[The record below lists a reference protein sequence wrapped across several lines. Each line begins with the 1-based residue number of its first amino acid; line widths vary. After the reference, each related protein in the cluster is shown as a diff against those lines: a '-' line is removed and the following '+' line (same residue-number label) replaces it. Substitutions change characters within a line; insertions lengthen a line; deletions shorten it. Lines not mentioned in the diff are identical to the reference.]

1 MSVINATKH
10 YEDVRHLPV
19 TISCGKLVLSVVLSL
34 GLSVVSAET
43 LQEVVDYTVHNSPDV
58 GATAADRRAV
68 EQEIEQ
74 ARAGYFPRIDLDVGY
89 GHESTNNPGT
99 RARRRAI
106 GFDSGTQSQAREE
119 LGLMLDQM
127 IFDGFLTKNEVRRH
141 TARTNSRAHT
151 VHGQA
156 EIDSLN
162 AVRAYL
168 NLQRRAELV
177 GLADE
182 NLEIHRRTNDQVLLR
197 SEQGVGRQ
205 ADSEQSSARL
215 SRAETNIIAE
225 KGNYQDETAN
235 FIRVVG
241 RVPSEL
247 EEAYNPSEA
256 LPANV
261 EDAVQLAI
269 ANHPTIKSATADI
282 ESAYAQRD
290 TAKAP
295 YYPRLN
301 LEVGARHDRD
311 LDGQI
316 GDDEHWSAMLR
327 LRYNLFN
334 GGRDKARINETGQ
347 QIDQAKSIRDS
358 AVRQVEQSTR
368 LSWDAYD
375 TASKQL
381 HFFEKN
387 RDATIKTHS
396 AYKQQFKLG
405 QRTLLD
411 LLDSANEMFVS
422 KSDFVNAKYDELFAM
437 YRILASMGMVHSTL
451 GVELPEETAL
461 ISAK

>member
-1 MSVINATKH
+1 MLISKITKH
-10 YEDVRHLPV
+10 YKDLGDLSMM
-19 TISCGKLVLSVVLSL
+19 ISCGKLVITVGLGLGLS
-34 GLSVVSAET
+34 LSVVSAET
-43 LQEVVDYTVHNSPDV
+43 MQEVVDYTIHNSPDV
-58 GATAADRRAV
+58 SATAADRRAV

-74 ARAGYFPRIDLDVGY
+74 ARAGYFPRIDIDAGY
-89 GHESTNNPGT
+89 GYEHKNSPSTRSRGLGGVNKT
-99 RARRRAI
+99 
-106 GFDSGTQSQAREE
+106 REE
-119 LGLMLDQM
+119 LGIVLDQM
-127 IFDGFLTKNEVRRH
+127 IFDGYLTKNEVRRH
-141 TARTNSRAHT
+141 TARTNSRAYT

-168 NLQRRAELV
+168 NLQRREQLTELAE
-177 GLADE
+177 E
-182 NLEIHRRTNDQVLLR
+182 NLEIHRRTNDQVILR

-205 ADSEQSSARL
+205 ADSEQSTARL
-215 SRAETNIIAE
+215 SRAETNVIAE

-241 RVPSEL
+241 RPPSAL
-247 EEAYNPSEA
+247 EEAYNPSSDI
-256 LPANV
+256 PANV

-269 ANHPTIKSATADI
+269 ENHPTVKSATADI

-301 LEVGARHDRD
+301 LEIGKRHDAD
-311 LDGQI
+311 LAGIEGEDK
-316 GDDEHWSAMLR
+316 EFTAMLR
-327 LRYNLFN
+327 LRYNLYN
-334 GGRDKARINETGQ
+334 GGRDEARINETAH

-375 TASKQL
+375 TATKQL

-387 RDATIKTHS
+387 RDATIKTHE

-411 LLDSANEMFVS
+411 LLDSANEMFVA
-422 KSDFVNAKYDELFAM
+422 KSDFANAKYDQLLAM
-437 YRILASMGMVHSTL
+437 YRILASMGMIHSTL
-451 GVELPEETAL
+451 GVELPEETTL
-461 ISAK
+461 ISATE

>member
-1 MSVINATKH
+1 MISRLA
-10 YEDVRHLPV
+10 LLFPV
-19 TISCGKLVLSVVLSL
+19 FLSF
-34 GLSVVSAET
+34 GLSVASAEN

-58 GATAADRRAV
+58 RATAADRRAV
-68 EQEIEQ
+68 EQEIGQ
-74 ARAGYFPRIDLDVGY
+74 ARAGYYPRIDLDAGY
-89 GHESTNNPGT
+89 GFEHKNSPGT
-99 RARRRAI
+99 RLR
-106 GFDSGTQSQAREE
+106 GDGSVGKTREE
-119 LGLMLDQM
+119 LGLVLDQM

-168 NLQRRAELV
+168 NLQRRGELIE
-177 GLADE
+177 LANE
-182 NLEIHRRTNDQVLLR
+182 NLEIHRRTNDQVVLR
-197 SEQGVGRQ
+197 SGQGVGRQ
-205 ADSEQSSARL
+205 ADSEQSTARL
-215 SRAETNIIAE
+215 SRAETNLIAE
-225 KGNYQDETAN
+225 KGNYQDEIAN

-241 RVPSEL
+241 KPPSDL
-247 EEAYNPSEA
+247 EEAYNPSEI
-256 LPANV
+256 LPANI
-261 EDAVQLAI
+261 EDAVLLAI
-269 ANHPTIKSATADI
+269 ENHPTIKSATADI

-295 YYPRLN
+295 YYPRVN
-301 LEVGARHDRD
+301 LEVGARHDHD
-311 LDGQI
+311 INGQT
-316 GDDEHWSAMLR
+316 GVDENYSAMLR

-334 GGRDKARINETGQ
+334 GGADEARIKETDH
-347 QIDQAKSIRDS
+347 QINQAKDIRDS
-358 AVRQVEQSTR
+358 AVRQVGQSTR

-375 TASKQL
+375 TATKQL

-387 RDATIKTHS
+387 RDATIKTHG

-422 KSDFVNAKYDELFAM
+422 KSDYVNAKYDQLFAM

-451 GVELPEETAL
+451 GVELPEETVL
-461 ISAK
+461 ISAD

>member
-1 MSVINATKH
+1 MRI
-10 YEDVRHLPV
+10 V
-19 TISCGKLVLSVVLSL
+19 TIRIYILMMSKYRLLFPVLLSFS
-34 GLSVVSAET
+34 LSAASAET

-58 GATAADRRAV
+58 RATAADRRAV
-68 EQEIEQ
+68 EEEIGQ
-74 ARAGYFPRIDLDVGY
+74 ARAGYFPRIDLDAGY
-89 GHESTNNPGT
+89 GYERTASPGT
-99 RARRRAI
+99 RARGHGSVGR
-106 GFDSGTQSQAREE
+106 TREE
-119 LGLMLDQM
+119 FGLSLDQM
-127 IFDGFLTKNEVRRH
+127 IFDGLLTKNEVRRQ
-141 TARTNSRAHT
+141 TARANSRAHN

-162 AVRAYL
+162 AIRAYL
-168 NLQRRAELV
+168 NLQRRAVLIEL
-177 GLADE
+177 AEE
-182 NLEIHRRTNDQVLLR
+182 NLVIHRRTNDQVVLR

-205 ADSEQSSARL
+205 ADSEQSTARL

-241 RVPSEL
+241 RAPSEL

-256 LPANV
+256 LPGNV
-261 EDAVQLAI
+261 EDAVQLAT
-269 ANHPTIKSATADI
+269 ANHPTIKSATEDI

-290 TAKAP
+290 TAKAA

-301 LEVGARHDRD
+301 LEVGARHDHD
-311 LDGQI
+311 VDGQN
-316 GDDEHWSAMLR
+316 GVDEHYSAMLR

-334 GGRDKARINETGQ
+334 GGRDEARIKETAQ

-375 TASKQL
+375 TATKQL

-387 RDATIKTHS
+387 RDATINTHA

-411 LLDSANEMFVS
+411 LLDSANEMFVA
-422 KSDFVNAKYDELFAM
+422 KSDFANAKYDQFLAM
-437 YRILASMGMVHSTL
+437 YRILASMGKIHSTL